1 MMSASLPQSN
11 AADPNDPIS
20 PPTHTLA
27 LVPEYKPIDDIDLP
41 KPPTCCLCFTPI
53 GYSIGKQT
61 SAGPI
66 LCEKCSKRLKR
77 RAEMKRKL
85 ETLIA
90 NCEQRM
96 PGRQKR
102 EKVDCLHCGH
112 GFLTKESLWDHMVSA
127 RQRLAS
133 QCDSNGTSEWMYAI
147 ASLLE
152 MQCTDKNPLLSDA
165 LEESIIPA
173 GKRRS
178 TGQRECSYSD
188 VIPDYHPSEVESG
201 LDEEDWY
208 LIASEEWGQSSSRDH
223 TDLLDR
229 CTE

>member
-11 AADPNDPIS
+11 AADPT
-20 PPTHTLA
+20 PPAPPLP

-85 ETLIA
+85 QTLIA
-90 NCEQRM
+90 NCEQKM
-96 PGRQKR
+96 SGGRQKR
-102 EKVDCLHCGH
+102 EKVDCLHCGRS
-112 GFLTKESLWDHMVSA
+112 FLTKESLWDHMVSA

-133 QCDSNGTSEWMYAI
+133 QCDSNSTSEWMYAI
-147 ASLLE
+147 SNLLE
-152 MQCTDKNPLLSDA
+152 MQCTDNPLPSDA
-165 LEESIIPA
+165 LEESIAPT

-178 TGQRECSYSD
+178 TGCSYSD

-201 LDEEDWY
+201 LAEEDWY
-208 LIASEEWGQSSSRDH
+208 LIASEEWGQSSSRELQESIDH
-223 TDLLDR
+223 ADLLDM
-229 CTE
+229 